1 MNKFTK
7 SMLATALL
15 IGAGAANAA
24 LVTNSSTG
32 DNSMFLSV
40 FDPDFVTN
48 ASAGEKGRTFN
59 LDLGVTYNQ
68 FVANP
73 TAAISSVNL
82 ATAGGS
88 DWTSFMTGA
97 GANLKYVVLGANFQ
111 AQSMLTTTNGTGLHT
126 VANDATSALG
136 AFNIREHAQ
145 QINVGLVGNS
155 SVINENP
162 VQPVKG
168 QFNANTLLATGYWNG
183 FLGSNPVQS
192 VGQSSDFYKTSFH
205 TIQIDDGFGGTQAL
219 DVMTAEDITKLGA
232 FLLSGNTL
240 TFSAAG
246 QTAVP
251 LPAAVWMFG
260 AGLMGV
266 LRSTRRKAA

>member
-15 IGAGAANAA
+15 IGAGAANAQ

-32 DNSMFLSV
+32 GNSMFLSV

-48 ASAGEKGRTFN
+48 AAAGEKGRTFN

-73 TAAISSVNL
+73 AATISSVNL

-88 DWTSFMTGA
+88 DWTNFMTGA
-97 GANLKYVVLGANFQ
+97 GANLKYVVLGANFE
-111 AQSMLTTTNGTGLHT
+111 AQSMLTTSSTGLST
-126 VANDATSALG
+126 VANDATGALG
-136 AFNIREHAQ
+136 AFNIIEHAN

-162 VQPVKG
+162 VQPIKG
-168 QFNANTLLATGYWNG
+168 QFNAGGLLATGWWNG
-183 FLGSNPVQS
+183 FLGGNPVQG
-192 VGQSSDFYKTSFH
+192 VGQSAEFFKTSFH
-205 TIQIDDGFGGTQAL
+205 TISIDDGFGGVQDL

-240 TFSAAG
+240 TFTAPTVG
-246 QTAVP
+246 QVP